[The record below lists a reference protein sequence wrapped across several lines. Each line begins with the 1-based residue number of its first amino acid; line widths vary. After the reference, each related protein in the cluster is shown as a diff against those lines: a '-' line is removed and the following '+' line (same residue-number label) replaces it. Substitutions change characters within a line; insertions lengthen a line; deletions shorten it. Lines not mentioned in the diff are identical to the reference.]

1 MDVPSPE
8 VSMSKQKQEW
18 TKLCSEHAAAKK
30 AHDEAFAVIVAGVTA
45 HIDGKVPSAP
55 GLEQLEYE
63 ERARKQ
69 LEEIRARMQEFVGA
83 NTWPV

>member
-1 MDVPSPE
+1 
-8 VSMSKQKQEW
+8 MSNRVQEW
-18 TKLCSEHAAAKK
+18 TKLCREHAAAKK
-30 AHDEAFAVIVAGVTA
+30 AHDEAFAEIVAGVTA
-45 HIDGKVPSAP
+45 HIDGTVPSAP

-83 NTWPV
+83 NAWPV

>member
-1 MDVPSPE
+1 
-8 VSMSKQKQEW
+8 MSKPKQEW
-18 TKLCSEHAAAKK
+18 TKLCSEHEAAKK

-45 HIDGKVPSAP
+45 HIDGKVSSAP

-83 NTWPV
+83 NAWPV